1 MADTV
6 APGVTRI
13 VAPNPSPFTFRGTNT
28 YVVGQLDVAVIDPG
42 PDDPAH
48 LAAILAAVP
57 PRGRIAYVIVTHA
70 HCDHTAL
77 APRLSRATGAP
88 VLAFGD
94 AAAGIDPAMAALGDL
109 GGGEGVDEAFRPDA
123 LLADGD
129 SLSGADWRLRVLH
142 TPGHIGNHICLAMGG
157 LVFSGDHA
165 MGWASSIVSPPEGD
179 MGAYMASLDRLI
191 AEAPARL
198 LPGHGEPVEDAPVR
212 LAALRDHRRGREAA
226 IRAGLAEGPATADDL
241 VRRLYHDVPPALHPA
256 AARNVLAHLLDLVRR
271 EAAEPIGP
279 LSPSAAFRQT
289 SRP

>member
-1 MADTV
+1 MSEAV
-6 APGVTRI
+6 ALGVMRI

-28 YVVGQLDVAVIDPG
+28 YVLGKRDMAVIDPG
-42 PDDPAH
+42 PDDPTH

-57 PRGRIAYVIVTHA
+57 PGGRIAHVVVTHA
-70 HCDHTAL
+70 HRDHTAL

-94 AAAGIDPAMAALGDL
+94 ARAGIDPAMAALADL

-129 SLSGADWRLRVLH
+129 TLSGTDWRLRVLH

-165 MGWASSIVSPPEGD
+165 MGWATSIVSPPEGD

-191 AEAPARL
+191 GEGPTRL
-198 LPGHGEPVEDAPVR
+198 LPGHGDPVEDAPAR

-226 IRAGLAEGPATADDL
+226 IRAVLAEGPATAEAL
-241 VRRLYHDVPPALHPA
+241 VRRLYRDVPPALHPA

-271 EAAEPIGP
+271 ELVEPVGP
-279 LSPSAAFRQT
+279 LGPAATFRRTMQ
-289 SRP
+289 R